1 MSGVTFSSMISL
13 FFASNSFLAGSSAS
27 PIFSSGFD
35 SAAPSD
41 VFVSGSVEY
50 HLDVAG
56 LEARA
61 KGRLDCRDCGRAS
74 DDRGIVCMLEL
85 AARAWRNSVL
95 GIIVGDVVACLW
107 SVVKLVTRKCKIN
120 F

>member
-1 MSGVTFSSMISL
+1 MISL

-27 PIFSSGFD
+27 PIFSSDFV
-35 SAAPSD
+35 SAAPS
-41 VFVSGSVEY
+41 VVLVSGSVEY

-61 KGRLDCRDCGRAS
+61 KERLDCRNCGRAS
-74 DDRGIVCMLEL
+74 DDRGIVWMLEL

-95 GIIVGDVVACLW
+95 GIIVGDVVACL
-107 SVVKLVTRKCKIN
+107 
-120 F
+120 

>member
-1 MSGVTFSSMISL
+1 VACYLQINDLFILRLQFLLGWILSL
-13 FFASNSFLAGSSAS
+13 
-27 PIFSSGFD
+27 SSGFD

-56 LEARA
+56 LEAME
-61 KGRLDCRDCGRAS
+61 KGRLDCRNCGRAS

-107 SVVKLVTRKCKIN
+107 SVVKLVMRKCKIN